1 MVFDCDGVLLN
12 SNRIKTQAFYK
23 AALPYGEEVARAL
36 VEYHI
41 QHGGISRYHKFEYF
55 LTHIVPGESNGP
67 SFEDLL
73 DTYANEV
80 RDGLLECEIAEEIS
94 ELRLMSSNE
103 KWLVVSGGDQLEL
116 RDVFKTRGL
125 ESRFDG
131 GIFGSPKSKFDI
143 IAHELM
149 AGNILKPALMLG
161 DSKLDHDVA
170 SFFGLDFVFVSD
182 WTEFREWQTFVL
194 DNKVQS
200 FTSVKN
206 ALIAYRSLND

>member
-1 MVFDCDGVLLN
+1 
-12 SNRIKTQAFYK
+12 
-23 AALPYGEEVARAL
+23 
-36 VEYHI
+36 
-41 QHGGISRYHKFEYF
+41 
-55 LTHIVPGESNGP
+55 
-67 SFEDLL
+67 
-73 DTYANEV
+73 
-80 RDGLLECEIAEEIS
+80 
-94 ELRLMSSNE
+94 
-103 KWLVVSGGDQLEL
+103 
-116 RDVFKTRGL
+116 L
-125 ESRFDG
+125 ESLFDG